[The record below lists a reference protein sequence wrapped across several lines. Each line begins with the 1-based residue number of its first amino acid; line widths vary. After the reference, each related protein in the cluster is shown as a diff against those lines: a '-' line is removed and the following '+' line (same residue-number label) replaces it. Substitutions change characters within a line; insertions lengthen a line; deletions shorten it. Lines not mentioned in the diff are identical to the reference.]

1 VQSRNPTFA
10 AIDLFIWTQVALN
23 YTIIACI
30 VYCLRPFMNAIAT
43 YYGTGGDSN
52 LGSSRT
58 GRAYYKSRNAI
69 SQSQESHA
77 LQPLSRDNVLRQV
90 DPFLR
95 PTLSGTGAA
104 ETVVMSPSDNAG
116 GRGNSDHEDE
126 GKSSVYSEDGST
138 RMIIRK
144 DVEYMVQREDR

>member
-1 VQSRNPTFA
+1 
-10 AIDLFIWTQVALN
+10 
-23 YTIIACI
+23 
-30 VYCLRPFMNAIAT
+30 MNAIAT

-58 GRAYYKSRNAI
+58 GRAYYQSSNAI
-69 SQSQESHA
+69 SRSQGSHA
-77 LQPLSRDNVLRQV
+77 LQPLSKDKASRQG

-95 PTLSGTGAA
+95 PTVPGTGAA

-116 GRGNSDHEDE
+116 GRVNSDHEEE

-144 DVEYMVQREDR
+144 DVEYMVQRDDR